1 MVSVVRSS
9 RGGGSAAF
17 CSGLTIIKLCWA
29 AAAILLVAM
38 HRHFLNSTGE
48 TKNTA
53 DDAYTGSDAAASY
66 SDADS
71 GNEMSA
77 FQEKNRKF
85 HEKKR
90 TPAENVVPV
99 PYGTAPASAAAAPPP
114 PPAAA
119 KEATGNDNNNDWC
132 GQVKKARSDLD
143 KELHITVPC
152 DTMKPAKSAIVCYL
166 TAGVPDGQGNHKVFT
181 GTDYINGAL
190 ALGASLQDHV
200 TRDDVHRLLL
210 VRDGFSIPDDKR
222 AMLEAVGWTLGK
234 APKVEVDQKYIP
246 RYERYKTLYTKISVI
261 GLAEYDCVLLL
272 DADALTVGNIDDLM
286 SCKILEPNYRVA
298 GTLDYYHG
306 QWYHFNTGSA
316 LWRPSSQEMNRVYGM
331 TKDSS
336 WMRRFESD
344 QIFTNTVYE
353 DRTNRTLNA
362 MILSGEVGKEAWGQ
376 VADMGWAYNAQTHVE
391 NQLSDYWEEHL
402 KEVKII
408 HFTHAKGW
416 QCPERHGGPPEPK
429 QTFPR
434 NPERCKNT
442 PGCACNEGYRW
453 YDYLDI
459 ARERGNATAKR

>member
-1 MVSVVRSS
+1 MVRVTGRS
-9 RGGGSAAF
+9 GGGLGGCAP
-17 CSGLTIIKLCWA
+17 CSGLLLFKMCWA
-29 AAAILLVAM
+29 IAAIILLVL
-38 HRHFLNSTGE
+38 HRPFFLNSTRQE
-48 TKNTA
+48 ASTKN
-53 DDAYTGSDAAASY
+53 AAASTAVA
-66 SDADS
+66 SS
-71 GNEMSA
+71 LGTGLGNS
-77 FQEKNRKF
+77 KSLRN
-85 HEKKR
+85 
-90 TPAENVVPV
+90 
-99 PYGTAPASAAAAPPP
+99 
-114 PPAAA
+114 PAAA
-119 KEATGNDNNNDWC
+119 TVSSDTSSAGGNWC
-132 GQVKKARSDLD
+132 DKVKTARSDLD

-152 DTMKPAKSAIVCYL
+152 DTMRPAKSAVVCYL

-210 VRDGFSIPDDKR
+210 VRDGFTIPDDKIR
-222 AMLEAVGWTLGK
+222 MLEAVGWTLGK

-286 SCKILEPNYRVA
+286 SCQVLEPNYRVA

-344 QIFTNTVYE
+344 QIFTNTVYP

-362 MILSGEVGKEAWGQ
+362 MILSGEVGEEAWGQ
-376 VADMGWAYNAQTHVE
+376 VADLGWRYNAQTHVE
-391 NQLSDYWEEHL
+391 NQLSGYWEGHL
-402 KEVKII
+402 NEVKII

-429 QTFPR
+429 QNFPR
-434 NPERCKNT
+434 HPEPCKKT

-459 ARERGNATAKR
+459 ARERAKQQ